1 MTEGEDVPQEQAA
14 PPRQPT
20 HEEVEGKLV
29 DLLPVLLDFLLV
41 RASALLV
48 PLLLSPF
55 ADIRTQVL
63 QPSQMNLS
71 NGSSR
76 IL

>member
-1 MTEGEDVPQEQAA
+1 MPQEQAA
-14 PPRQPT
+14 PSKAAT
-20 HEEVEGKLV
+20 HEAVEGKLV
-29 DLLPVLLDFLLV
+29 ELLPVLLYFLLV
-41 RASALLV
+41 SASALLV

-55 ADIRTQVL
+55 ANIRTQAL
-63 QPSQMNLS
+63 QPSQLNLS

>member
-1 MTEGEDVPQEQAA
+1 MPQEQAA
-14 PPRQPT
+14 PSKAAT

-29 DLLPVLLDFLLV
+29 ELLPVLLYFLLV
-41 RASALLV
+41 SASALLV

-55 ADIRTQVL
+55 ANIRTQVL
-63 QPSQMNLS
+63 HPSQMNLS